1 MQIKGLVQ
9 LSSDFRNELDEN
21 IREIQPKF
29 DMLRDLML
37 NKLPEVTKTLKRYP
51 GCTRQSF
58 KEAQGYLEQ
67 LRLLNYQKCIEK
79 GTYIHCYSYKK

>member
-29 DMLRDLML
+29 DMLRDLMF
-37 NKLPEVTKTLKRYP
+37 NKLPEVTKTLKHYP

-67 LRLLNYQKCIEK
+67 LRLLNYEKCIEK
-79 GTYIHCYSYKK
+79 GTYIHCYIYKK